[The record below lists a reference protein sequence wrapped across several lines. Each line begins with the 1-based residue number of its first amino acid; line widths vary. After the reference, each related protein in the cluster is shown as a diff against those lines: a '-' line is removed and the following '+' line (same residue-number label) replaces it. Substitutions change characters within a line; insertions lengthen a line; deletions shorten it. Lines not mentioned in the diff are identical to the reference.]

1 VPVANWVRQCRRE
14 FGRLVHPKLIH
25 KVVESSRPAF
35 FPFPVHLAFHAR
47 CNFCRRT
54 IVFVLRVRPLFARKL
69 RYAPSK
75 WRFYTYSV
83 AAPESSDHRHAIP
96 VPELR
101 PSSPAPNVPPSQ
113 LAGSH
118 GAEVTAGPRQLG
130 TKATWQAGSPRRVVL
145 VEPRAASTSLSVCS
159 TRVQGE
165 RGVCSHVVPTRDR
178 LQGQCRVASSRQSS
192 CCGWRAAAAAAG
204 DGRAVSTRA
213 AGRELSGTSCC
224 DARPSAGCVA
234 AQHLWRSCSSR
245 PPIAFHQRA
254 ACLCLSAAHSRC
266 AC

>member
-1 VPVANWVRQCRRE
+1 M
-14 FGRLVHPKLIH
+14 
-25 KVVESSRPAF
+25 
-35 FPFPVHLAFHAR
+35 
-47 CNFCRRT
+47 
-54 IVFVLRVRPLFARKL
+54 
-69 RYAPSK
+69 
-75 WRFYTYSV
+75 
-83 AAPESSDHRHAIP
+83 
-96 VPELR
+96 
-101 PSSPAPNVPPSQ
+101 PSQ
-113 LAGSH
+113 LTGPH
-118 GAEVTAGPRQLG
+118 GAEATAGPRQPG
-130 TKATWQAGSPRRVVL
+130 TKATEQAGSPRRVVL
-145 VEPRAASTSLSVCS
+145 TEPRAASTSLSVCS

-165 RGVCSHVVPTRDR
+165 RGVNTAVFCIGYPEQTRDR
-178 LQGQCRVASSRQSS
+178 LQGQCRS
-192 CCGWRAAAAAAG
+192 CVIAPNRAAGDGRRAAAAAAG